1 MTGLFGRRVKL
12 ESGESVL
19 ADEGYVRESIL
30 NPHSKLVAG
39 YQPIMPTYQ
48 GQISEDALHQIIVYL
63 RTLGRAPE
71 ENNPS

>member
-1 MTGLFGRRVKL
+1 
-12 ESGESVL
+12 
-19 ADEGYVRESIL
+19 
-30 NPHSKLVAG
+30 
-39 YQPIMPTYQ
+39 MPTYQ